1 MNLRYIYIYVYCTV
15 KCLCTSILH
24 RHSVLLLEKELDCSS
39 PQPKRLLLPPLT
51 SDYLDPRHVKFQ
63 HVMATFDWGP
73 KWSKWIQMDPRKTP
87 SATVSNLM
95 WGGKFETP
103 CSGLFKHEFR
113 FCSDVWCLKVS
124 QCWICSKPLLF
135 RLNNLWSKSGLRW
148 LKDGIILIYTN
159 IILIYLISIII
170 LILSH

>member
-1 MNLRYIYIYVYCTV
+1 MYIYIYCT

-24 RHSVLLLEKELDCSS
+24 RHSALLLKKELDCSS

-87 SATVSNLM
+87 SATVSKLM
-95 WGGKFETP
+95 WGGKLKNTLLWIIQTWDNMSFGSAQTSGVWKFP
-103 CSGLFKHEFR
+103 SVGFVQSLCCSGPIICDPR
-113 FCSDVWCLKVS
+113 VVWD
-124 QCWICSKPLLF
+124 
-135 RLNNLWSKSGLRW
+135 GLRM
-148 LKDGIILIYTN
+148 GSY
-159 IILIYLISIII
+159 
-170 LILSH
+170 